1 MFSPEFCSDD
11 ESADRTPL
19 SKRAKDI
26 QSQVVTLPKDKPI
39 ISIYDSL
46 KRKQKRTA
54 EDTEPS
60 SPKKRKVARKGETA
74 LKAIDSDDI
83 DDIVDEIDL
92 QASDDVR
99 FPRSQDVRL

>member
-1 MFSPEFCSDD
+1 MLPSSTCSDD

-19 SKRAKDI
+19 SKKAKDI
-26 QSQVVTLPKDKPI
+26 ESSVVTLPKDKPVI
-39 ISIYDSL
+39 NISDSP

-54 EDTEPS
+54 EDAEPS

-83 DDIVDEIDL
+83 DDIIDEIDL

>member
-1 MFSPEFCSDD
+1 MFSPDFCSDD
-11 ESADRTPL
+11 ESADSTPL

-26 QSQVVTLPKDKPI
+26 QSQDVTLSKDKLVI
-39 ISIYDSL
+39 NISDSP
-46 KRKQKRTA
+46 KKKQKRSA
-54 EDTEPS
+54 EEAEPS

-83 DDIVDEIDL
+83 DDIVNEIDL
-92 QASDDVR
+92 QASDDIR

>member
-1 MFSPEFCSDD
+1 M
-11 ESADRTPL
+11 
-19 SKRAKDI
+19 SKRVEDI
-26 QSQVVTLPKDKPI
+26 QSQGVTLPKDKPVI
-39 ISIYDSL
+39 NISDSP
-46 KRKQKRTA
+46 KKKQKRSA
-54 EDTEPS
+54 EEAEPS
-60 SPKKRKVARKGETA
+60 SPKKWKVARKGETS